1 MGGPFPGIAGLDTYA
16 LVDGGCRVEVIPSR
30 GALVTRMTVEG
41 DEVLY
46 LDEATVADPAKNV
59 RGGIPVLFP
68 IAGALPG
75 GTYPA
80 AGEEYSLPQHGFAR
94 KLPWTVKQAE
104 DSLLVV
110 GLSSTVE
117 TRRQFPWKF
126 DAQLTFSLVGT
137 RLTLAFD
144 VENQDRKPLPLHLGF
159 HPYFRVAEAMKP
171 QAGVETKATHAWDN
185 RLKREVAF
193 TGLDLTAD
201 ELDLHL
207 RDHSGPGTKL
217 ERGPGSRP
225 VHLSWSPE
233 FRLLVVW
240 TLKGKDFVCVEPWT
254 AAAGALAT
262 GQGLLHVQPGAR
274 ASLAFDIE
282 A

>member
-1 MGGPFPGIAGLDTYA
+1 MNSPFPGIAGLDTYA

-30 GALVTRMTVEG
+30 GALVTRMTVDS

-46 LDEATVADPAKNV
+46 LDEATVADPVKNV

-68 IAGALPG
+68 MAGALPG
-75 GTYPA
+75 DTYPV
-80 AGEEYSLPQHGFAR
+80 AGEVYTLPQHGFAR
-94 KLPWTVKQAE
+94 RLPWKVRQSE

-110 GLSSTVE
+110 GLSSTAE
-117 TRRQFPWKF
+117 TRRQFPWRF
-126 DAQLTFSLVGT
+126 DARLTFSVVGT

-144 VENQDRKPLPLHLGF
+144 LENQDHRPLPLHLGF
-159 HPYFRVAEAMKP
+159 HPYFQVAEALKA
-171 QAGVETKATHAWDN
+171 QAGVETDATHAWDN
-185 RLKREVAF
+185 RLKRDVPF
-193 TGLDLTAD
+193 QGLKLTAD

-207 RDHSGPGTKL
+207 KDHSGAGTKL

-225 VHLSWSPE
+225 VRLSWSPE

-262 GQGLLHVQPGAR
+262 GEGLLHVQPGER

>member
-1 MGGPFPGIAGLDTYA
+1 MSGPFPGIAGLDTYA

-75 GTYPA
+75 DTYPA
-80 AGEEYSLPQHGFAR
+80 QGESYTLPQHGFAR
-94 KLPWTVKQAE
+94 RLPWTVRQAE
-104 DSLLVV
+104 DSLLVL
-110 GLSSTVE
+110 GLSSTLE
-117 TRRQFPWKF
+117 TRRQFPWRF
-126 DAQLTFSLVGT
+126 DARLTFSLVGT
-137 RLTLAFD
+137 RLTVAFD
-144 VENQDRKPLPLHLGF
+144 VENQDRRPLPLHLGF
-159 HPYFRVAEAMKP
+159 HPYFRVPEGMKA
-171 QAGVETKATHAWDN
+171 QAGVETKATQAWDN
-185 RLKREVAF
+185 RLRREVPF
-193 TGLDLTAD
+193 TGFDLTAD
-201 ELDLHL
+201 EVDLHL
-207 RDHSGPGTKL
+207 RNHSGPGTTL
-217 ERGPGSRP
+217 ERGPGNRP
-225 VHLSWSPE
+225 VRLSWSPE

-262 GQGLLHVQPGAR
+262 GAGLLHVQPGER
-274 ASLAFDIE
+274 TSLAFDIE

>member
-1 MGGPFPGIAGLDTYA
+1 MSGPFPGIAGLDTYA

-30 GALVTRMTVEG
+30 GALVTRMTVDG
-41 DEVLY
+41 DEVFY

-68 IAGALPG
+68 NAGPLPG
-75 GTYPA
+75 DTYPA
-80 AGEEYSLPQHGFAR
+80 DGESYSLPQHGFAR
-94 KLPWTVKQAE
+94 KLPWKVRQAE

-117 TRRQFPWKF
+117 TRRQFPWRF

-144 VENQDRKPLPLHLGF
+144 VENQDPKPMPLHLGY
-159 HPYFRVAEAMKP
+159 HPYFRVPEAMKAR
-171 QAGVETKATHAWDN
+171 AGVETNATHAWDN
-185 RLKREVAF
+185 RVKQEVPYS
-193 TGLDLTAD
+193 GLDLTAD
-201 ELDLHL
+201 EVDLHL
-207 RDHSGPGTKL
+207 RDHSKPGTTL

-225 VHLSWSPE
+225 VRLSWSPE

-262 GQGLLHVQPGAR
+262 GQGLLHVKPGDR
-274 ASLAFDIE
+274 ASLVFDIE

>member
-1 MGGPFPGIAGLDTYA
+1 MGRPFPGIAGLETYA

-30 GALVTRMTVEG
+30 GALVTRMTVDG

-75 GTYPA
+75 DSYPA
-80 AGEEYSLPQHGFAR
+80 NHETYTLPQHGFAR
-94 KLPWTVKQAE
+94 RMKWEVRQAE
-104 DSLLVV
+104 DSLLVL
-110 GLSSTVE
+110 GLASTLE
-117 TRRQFPWKF
+117 TRRQFPWNF
-126 DAQLTFSLVGT
+126 DARLTFSLVGS

-144 VENQDRKPLPLHLGF
+144 VENRDRKPLPLHLGF
-159 HPYFRVAEAMKP
+159 HPYFAVADGAK
-171 QAGVETKATHAWDN
+171 AGARVETDAMHAWDN
-185 RLKREVAF
+185 RQKREVPF
-193 TGLDLTAD
+193 HGLDLTGD
-201 ELDLHL
+201 EVDLHL

-217 ERGPGSRP
+217 ERGPGRRP
-225 VHLSWSPE
+225 VSLSWSPE
-233 FRLLVVW
+233 YRLLVVW

-262 GQGLLHVQPGAR
+262 GEGLLHVAPGER
-274 ASLAFDIE
+274 MSLAFNIE
-282 A
+282 G

>member
-1 MGGPFPGIAGLDTYA
+1 MSGPFPGIAGLDTYA

-30 GALVTRMTVEG
+30 GALVTRMTVDG

-46 LDEATVADPAKNV
+46 LDEATVADLAKNV

-68 IAGALPG
+68 NPGPLPRD
-75 GTYPA
+75 TYPA
-80 AGEEYSLPQHGFAR
+80 DRETYTLPQHGFAR
-94 KLPWTVKQAE
+94 RLPWKVRQAE

-110 GLSSTVE
+110 GLSSSDE
-117 TRRQFPWKF
+117 TQRHFPWRF

-137 RLTLAFD
+137 RLTLDFD
-144 VENQDRKPLPLHLGF
+144 VENQDRRPMPLHLGF
-159 HPYFRVAEAMKP
+159 HPYFRVPDGMKTR
-171 QAGVETKATHAWDN
+171 ARVETDASHAWDN
-185 RLKREVAF
+185 RLKREVPF
-193 TGLDLTAD
+193 NGLDLTVD
-201 ELDLHL
+201 EVDLHL
-207 RDHSGPGTKL
+207 RDHSGPGTRL

-262 GQGLLHVQPGAR
+262 GQGLLYVQPGDR
-274 ASLAFDIE
+274 SSLAFDIE

>member
-30 GALVTRMTVEG
+30 GALVTRMTVDG

-68 IAGALPG
+68 IAGPLPG
-75 GTYPA
+75 DTYVA
-80 AGEEYSLPQHGFAR
+80 AGEELTLPQHGFAR
-94 KLPWTVKQAE
+94 RLPWKVRQAE

-137 RLTLAFD
+137 RLMLAFD
-144 VENQDRKPLPLHLGF
+144 VENQDRKPLPLHLGY
-159 HPYFRVAEAMKP
+159 HPYFRVPEALK
-171 QAGVETKATHAWDN
+171 ARATVESNATHAWDN

-193 TGLDLTAD
+193 NGLDLTQD
-201 ELDLHL
+201 EVDLHL
-207 RDHSGPGTKL
+207 RDHQGPGTTL

-225 VHLSWSPE
+225 VRLSWSPE

-262 GQGLLHVQPGAR
+262 GQGLLHVQPGER
-274 ASLAFDIE
+274 TSLVFDIE

>member
-1 MGGPFPGIAGLDTYA
+1 MSRAFPGIAGLETYA

-30 GALVTRMTVEG
+30 GALVSRMTVDG

-68 IAGALPG
+68 IAGPLPG
-75 GTYPA
+75 DTYPA
-80 AGEEYSLPQHGFAR
+80 DRKSFTMSQHGFAR
-94 KLPWTVKQAE
+94 RLPWTVRQAE

-110 GLSSTVE
+110 GLSSTEE
-117 TRRQFPWKF
+117 TLRQFPWQF

-137 RLTLAFD
+137 RLTLDFD
-144 VENQDRKPLPLHLGF
+144 VENRDTRPLPLHLGF
-159 HPYFRVAEAMKP
+159 HPYFRVPDAAK
-171 QAGVETKATHAWDN
+171 AVATVETDATHAWDN
-185 RLKREVAF
+185 RNKREVPF
-193 TGLDLTAD
+193 TGLDLTQD
-201 ELDLHL
+201 EVDLHL
-207 RDHSGPGTKL
+207 RDHSGPGTVL
-217 ERGPGSRP
+217 GRGPGLRP

-233 FRLLVVW
+233 FKVLVVW
-240 TLKGKDFVCVEPWT
+240 TLRGKDFVCVEPWT

-262 GQGLLHVQPGAR
+262 GEGLLHVEPGER

>member
-1 MGGPFPGIAGLDTYA
+1 MSGPFAGIAGLDTYA

-30 GALVTRMTVEG
+30 GALVTRMTVDG

-68 IAGALPG
+68 NAGPLPG
-75 GTYPA
+75 DTYPA
-80 AGEEYSLPQHGFAR
+80 DRELYTLPQHGFAR
-94 KLPWTVKQAE
+94 RMPWKVRQSE

-110 GLSSTVE
+110 GLSSNVE
-117 TRRQFPWKF
+117 TRRHFPWKF

-137 RLTLAFD
+137 RLTLGFD
-144 VENQDRKPLPLHLGF
+144 VQNQDHRPMPLHLGF
-159 HPYFRVAEAMKP
+159 HPYFRVPEEMKL
-171 QAGVETKATHAWDN
+171 QTRVETDATHAWDN
-185 RLKREVAF
+185 RLKREVPF
-193 TGLDLTAD
+193 TGFDFTED
-201 ELDLHL
+201 EVDLHL
-207 RDHSGPGTKL
+207 RNHSGPGTRL

-225 VHLSWSPE
+225 VRLSWSPE

-240 TLKGKDFVCVEPWT
+240 TFKGKDFICVEPWT

-262 GQGLLHVQPGAR
+262 GQGLLHVPPGER
-274 ASLAFDIE
+274 TSLAFDIE

>member
-1 MGGPFPGIAGLDTYA
+1 MSGPFPGIAKLDTYA

-75 GTYPA
+75 DTYP
-80 AGEEYSLPQHGFAR
+80 ENRQSYTLPQHGFAR
-94 KLPWTVKQAE
+94 RLPWQVRQAE
-104 DSLLVV
+104 ESLLVV
-110 GLSSTVE
+110 GLTSSEQTL
-117 TRRQFPWKF
+117 RQFPWAF

-137 RLTLAFD
+137 RLTLDFD
-144 VENQDRKPLPLHLGF
+144 VENKDSRPLPLHLGF
-159 HPYFRVAEAMKP
+159 HPYFRVPDGAKAR
-171 QAGVETKATHAWDN
+171 AGVTTQATHAWDN
-185 RLKREVAF
+185 RLKREVPF

-207 RDHSGPGTKL
+207 RDHKDAGTKL
-217 ERGPGSRP
+217 ERGPGLRP
-225 VHLSWSPE
+225 VHLSWSEE
-233 FRLLVVW
+233 FRLMVVW

-262 GQGLLHVQPGAR
+262 GEGLLHVQPGER